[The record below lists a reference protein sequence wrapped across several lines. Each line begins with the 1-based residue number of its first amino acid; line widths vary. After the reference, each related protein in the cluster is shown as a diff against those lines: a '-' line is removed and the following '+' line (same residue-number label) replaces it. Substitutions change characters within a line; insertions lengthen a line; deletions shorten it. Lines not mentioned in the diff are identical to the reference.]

1 MCPWNPPLVPA
12 IRTGSGN
19 ADRNY
24 PANYHA
30 NPENGQIFAQKEIT
44 NFNYY
49 VAMTYF
55 VSLLTSIYVKNSI
68 YFWILFF
75 KQ

>member
-1 MCPWNPPLVPA
+1 MCPWNPLVPT
-12 IRTGSGN
+12 IRTGNGPEMDGN
-19 ADRNY
+19 GNPDRNY
-24 PANYHA
+24 PTNYHT

-55 VSLLTSIYVKNSI
+55 VS
-68 YFWILFF
+68 
-75 KQ
+75 

>member
-1 MCPWNPPLVPA
+1 MESFGYPP
-12 IRTGSGN
+12 SGPETDGN
-19 ADRNY
+19 GNDDRNY
-24 PANYHA
+24 STNYHT

-55 VSLLTSIYVKNSI
+55 VS
-68 YFWILFF
+68 
-75 KQ
+75 